1 MYIGPKVYSIWAHGP
16 LGFRVRGGEA
26 VKLVSAVMFSCGVG
40 PSSSKENS
48 LRHSQARHRERRFV
62 DPAMRPLAQ
71 GPTCPCAKQRQ
82 KARRTR
88 TPSRSSAGGGLP
100 ASAPAQSSQV
110 PCPFLSQAL
119 GPDGHAQCNSVEPR
133 VRTADKYGCLGF
145 M

>member
-48 LRHSQARHRERRFV
+48 LRHSQACHRERRFV

-71 GPTCPCAKQRQ
+71 GRSSHLPMCETAPEGEEDEDAQPQQRR
-82 KARRTR
+82 RRTAGVG
-88 TPSRSSAGGGLP
+88 SSAELASTLP
-100 ASAPAQSSQV
+100 F
-110 PCPFLSQAL
+110 PFTGA
-119 GPDGHAQCNSVEPR
+119 
-133 VRTADKYGCLGF
+133 RTRWSRA